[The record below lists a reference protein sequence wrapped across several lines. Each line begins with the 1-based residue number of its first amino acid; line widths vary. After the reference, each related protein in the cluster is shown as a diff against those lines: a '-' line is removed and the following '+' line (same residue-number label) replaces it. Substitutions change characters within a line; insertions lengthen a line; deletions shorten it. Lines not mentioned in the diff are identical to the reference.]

1 MLGILLGKRPETFSS
16 TCGENRCLQSS
27 QRPFRTC
34 LKIRTVSL
42 ITLVASDLS
51 FDSPVTRI
59 TGSVPLARTRTQALS
74 VLTLNP
80 NLVSTDECFPRIFF
94 KPAAILE
101 NLPCVSFPVYF
112 IPPLTP

>member
-1 MLGILLGKRPETFSS
+1 MFRIPLRKGRETFPPTRRKDS
-16 TCGENRCLQSS
+16 CLQSCY
-27 QRPFRTC
+27 RPFRTC
-34 LKIRTVSL
+34 LKSRSVSL
-42 ITLVASDLS
+42 IILVASDLS

-59 TGSVPLARTRTQALS
+59 TGSVPLSRTRTQALS

-80 NLVSTDECFPRIFF
+80 NLVSTDEFFPRIFF

-112 IPPLTP
+112 IPSL